1 MGLFDE
7 IRRALEEAM
16 SEQQSTTMPGR
27 SVPRQAPPKS
37 LEKAPPKRDP
47 PPRPVQAPAPVKHVP
62 SAAGTVSVREPS
74 KRVELHKAL
83 AERSGLRQAMLMK
96 DILDRPRSLSPWRG
110 R

>member
-16 SEQQSTTMPGR
+16 TEQQTTAMPGR
-27 SVPRQAPPKS
+27 SGPRSVPPKTI
-37 LEKAPPKRDP
+37 EKAPPKRDP
-47 PPRPVQAPAPVKHVP
+47 PRPVSPPAPVKHVP
-62 SAAGTVSVREPS
+62 SAAGTVSVRAPS

-96 DILDRPRSLSPWRG
+96 DILDRPRSLNPWRG

>member
-16 SEQQSTTMPGR
+16 TEQQTTAMPGR
-27 SVPRQAPPKS
+27 SVPRQVPPKPV
-37 LEKAPPKRDP
+37 EKTPPKRDP
-47 PPRPVQAPAPVKHVP
+47 PRPVAAPVKHIP

-96 DILDRPRSLSPWRG
+96 DILDRPRSLNPWRG

>member
-16 SEQQSTTMPGR
+16 SEQQSTAMPGR
-27 SVPRQAPPKS
+27 SAPRQAPPKP

-47 PPRPVQAPAPVKHVP
+47 PRPVQAPPVKHVP